1 MRASCA
7 LDWPRPW
14 RDRNTYSLPQT
25 GADCTIFS
33 ALGLIQKRFAP
44 IRCHSLPTAPKK
56 KRKKK
61 TKLSLYRGFAP
72 VKGPSAPKRENVLGF
87 PKGRGYGVH
96 GGKSV
101 KRGGIYPPLFASS
114 WPVAKRSGGDK
125 GLSEA
130 FKATFPTVGRD
141 AKRADNSAA
150 AGPWFGEKSFR
161 QTGGFAP
168 VKGPLA
174 PKRENALGFSQGK
187 GLWGRQTSP
196 LAPAKKD
203 FLRRRYSAPL
213 KCKLSVN
220 NCVIVPLHSTIG
232 GLPPVG

>member
-1 MRASCA
+1 MTVPRRWRAGENG
-7 LDWPRPW
+7 PW
-14 RDRNTYSLPQT
+14 FCFVFVGHYNRFFPVCQGIFQK
-25 GADCTIFS
+25 GAGCLCSYIYVS
-33 ALGLIQKRFAP
+33 ASMVHRSQWHPFAA

-61 TKLSLYRGFAP
+61 TKISLYRGFAP
-72 VKGPSAPKRENVLGF
+72 VKGPS
-87 PKGRGYGVH
+87 
-96 GGKSV
+96 
-101 KRGGIYPPLFASS
+101 
-114 WPVAKRSGGDK
+114 
-125 GLSEA
+125 
-130 FKATFPTVGRD
+130 
-141 AKRADNSAA
+141 
-150 AGPWFGEKSFR
+150 
-161 QTGGFAP
+161 
-168 VKGPLA
+168 A